1 MSTGPKRLL
10 TSADYLAEERRAAF
24 KSDYYQGETLA
35 WAGSSRQH
43 NLIVSNLIGE
53 VGNGLKGLECEVYAS
68 SMRLKVDAT
77 GLYTYPDVTVV
88 CGQPQ
93 FEDDQSDTLLNP
105 TVLFEVLSDSTEAYD
120 RGTKSAH
127 YRRLPS
133 LKEYVLIAQDQPL
146 VERYVRQP
154 DGSWVLRD
162 VTRLEETVA
171 LDAIPVQLPMSE
183 IYRQVT
189 RPEEPSLKPT

>member
-1 MSTGPKRLL
+1 M
-10 TSADYLAEERRAAF
+10 
-24 KSDYYQGETLA
+24 
-35 WAGSSRQH
+35 
-43 NLIVSNLIGE
+43 
-53 VGNGLKGLECEVYAS
+53 GNGLKGRKCEVYPSDMRVKITAS
-68 SMRLKVDAT
+68 

-88 CGQPQ
+88 CGHPE
-93 FEDDQSDTLLNP
+93 FEDDQGDTLLNP

-133 LKEYVLIAQDQPL
+133 LMEYVLIAQDQPL

-171 LDAIPVQLPMSE
+171 LDGISVQLPMSE

-189 RPEEPSLKPT
+189 LPAAPSLKQT